1 MSLNFTDDP
10 WGSFGTLLGTALGQ
24 MYNKNAQKREGAKA
38 DRIIKEFQ
46 DQQEIQRIAAMR
58 NAQLGDTSATDVV
71 ADKLAQQAGTQGAQQ
86 ATGMNLGVLKG
97 VDYLGQGDKYA
108 QQQDQYQ
115 LSVPSPLEQLQQNQ
129 VGGKDYAINKAL
141 QANQKAVQAN
151 EAQQASMTPRQR
163 AIANFNP
170 KYTAS
175 NVREALEKAD
185 VRQEIIDKKLKSV
198 TEDIK
203 ERARAYYQPGI
214 LKDMY
219 YGMDVADGKGGVQ
232 HIPPNAA
239 TQMSALMKIQ
249 EYAQYDPEGAKTL
262 MSGVVDPKTL
272 YQYSEEERR
281 YARNRADK
289 KADAT
294 QARAWKKEDRQEQ
307 FKQQVAI
314 AGIKGAGKGGSNK
327 YSISTSDY
335 KEALK
340 RIGEIEAYYEEK
352 RAENPDFKLPSSM
365 QEEWEELNSIKRA
378 YRSERNNGVTVS
390 NSSAADDSGNDTTEA
405 VDWNDWNSINAGIN
419 QAQKDGYNASEI
431 LSLVKSKLGAD
442 HPWYQNI
449 ASSFDH
455 EAAKQKA
462 EIEDAENKR
471 RLEEILHPTEY
482 AGNTTDQTI
491 ADIAA
496 IGDKFA
502 TGKPIWNIAH
512 R

>member
-1 MSLNFTDDP
+1 MSFDDMDP
-10 WGSFGTLLGTALGQ
+10 MFRIGMMLG
-24 MYNKNAQKREGAKA
+24 NAYGNIWANNATKRQEKRA
-38 DRIIKEFQ
+38 DKIF
-46 DQQEIQRIAAMR
+46 DDIQNANEVARIAQMR
-58 NAQLGDTSATDVV
+58 NANIADETATDVV
-71 ADKLAQQAGTQGAQQ
+71 ADRLSQQAGTQGAQQ

-97 VDYLGQGDKYA
+97 VDYLGQADKYA
-108 QQQDQYQ
+108 QPQDQYQ
-115 LSVPSPLEQLQQNQ
+115 LSVPSPLEQLRQSQI
-129 VGGKDYAINKAL
+129 GGKDYSVNKAL
-141 QANQKAVQAN
+141 QANQKAIQAN
-151 EAQQASMTPRQR
+151 EAQQAAMTPQQR
-163 AIANFNP
+163 A
-170 KYTAS
+170 TAS
-175 NVREALEKAD
+175 FDPTLTATSVR
-185 VRQEIIDKKLKSV
+185 KKLRDAGIAQDV
-198 TEDIK
+198 IDERMK
-203 ERARAYYQPGI
+203 EYSKTIAEKARAYYQPGI

-219 YGMDVADGKGGVQ
+219 YGMDVADDKGNVI
-232 HIPPNAA
+232 HVPPNAVTMA
-239 TQMSALMKIQ
+239 SALTKIQ

-294 QARAWKKEDRQEQ
+294 QARAWKKEDRQDQ

-314 AGIKGAGKGGSNK
+314 AAIKGAGKGGSNK

-352 RAENPDFKLPSSM
+352 RAENPDFNLPSSM
-365 QEEWEELNSIKRA
+365 QEEWEDLNSIKRA
-378 YRSERNNGVTVS
+378 YRSERNNGGTVS
-390 NSSAADDSGNDTTEA
+390 NSSDTDDSSNDTTEA

-419 QAQKDGYNASEI
+419 QAQKDGYSTSEI

-462 EIEDAENKR
+462 ELEDAENKR
-471 RLEEILHPTEY
+471 RLEGILHPTEY
-482 AGNTTDQTI
+482 AGNTTEQTI

-502 TGKPIWNIAH
+502 TGKPIWNLAH